1 LIFVKQVNDLF
12 DPPPDRWGLRGD
24 PWVWQAMRDHL
35 TGTYLPPTLGECEA
49 MLYAAFNRI
58 VGVDL
63 ATELEPMVFRREFAH
78 GGMSSGQIHLDT
90 WRAELLP
97 LLVDRAR
104 TKI

>member
-1 LIFVKQVNDLF
+1 MKQVVDLF
-12 DPPPDRWGLRGD
+12 SPEPQVWGLRGD

-35 TGTYLPPTLGECEA
+35 TGTYLPPSLAEAEA

-58 VGVDL
+58 VGVDVT
-63 ATELEPMVFRREFAH
+63 TETAPSVYRAEFAH

-104 TKI
+104 SKI

>member
-1 LIFVKQVNDLF
+1 MKQVDDLF
-12 DPPPDRWGLRGD
+12 DPEPMRWGLRGD

-35 TGTYLPPTLGECEA
+35 TGTYLPPTIGEAEA

-63 ATELEPMVFRREFAH
+63 ATEMAASVYRAEFAH

-90 WRAELLP
+90 WRAELMP

-104 TKI
+104 SKI